1 MRVPER
7 QSLVLYGWMAIWRPR
22 KTDRQIQQRSKKPT
36 LTTNKYGKMDE
47 NNTNVDHV
55 TDTSQPC
62 DPRCIIYIRSMEK
75 VRLFMDVVNLGL
87 SF

>member
-1 MRVPER
+1 
-7 QSLVLYGWMAIWRPR
+7 MAAAKNGPSNSTEEQEANFDVW
-22 KTDRQIQQRSKKPT
+22 
-36 LTTNKYGKMDE
+36 KYGKMDE

>member
-7 QSLVLYGWMAIWRPR
+7 QSLVLYVYMAIWLPR
-22 KTDRQIQQRSKKPT
+22 KTDRQVQQRSKKPT
-36 LTTNKYGKMDE
+36 LTTKKYGKMDE

-62 DPRCIIYIRSMEK
+62 DPRCIIYIRCMEK
-75 VRLFMDVVNLGL
+75 VRLFMNV
-87 SF
+87 

>member
-7 QSLVLYGWMAIWRPR
+7 QSLVLYVWMAIWRPR

-62 DPRCIIYIRSMEK
+62 DPRCIIYIRCMEK